1 MSSSTSVKIKSSLSK
16 KMAVPGGRTVAEAL
30 ARAESG
36 LDSHREAGLATMAD
50 RLAWL
55 ETTVAARTPD
65 SGAEVY
71 RVAAELLDMA
81 GFFETGPF
89 YQATFSLCDIADR
102 MQTAGT
108 WDWPS
113 IAVHVRAMRLILS
126 AGCQSNT
133 TSETI
138 LQGLASVAKRAG

>member
-1 MSSSTSVKIKSSLSK
+1 MSSSTSVRIKSSLSK

-30 ARAESG
+30 SKAQAG
-36 LDSHREAGLATMAD
+36 VTSHRQAGLATMAD
-50 RLAWL
+50 QLAWL
-55 ETTVAARTPD
+55 EATVAARTPD
-65 SGAEVY
+65 SGAAVY

-89 YQATFSLCDIADR
+89 YQATFSLCEIADR

-113 IAVHVRAMRLILS
+113 IAVHVRAMQLILS
-126 AGCQSNT
+126 DGCRTNAM
-133 TSETI
+133 SETI
-138 LQGLASVAKRAG
+138 LQGLASVTQRAG

>member
-30 ARAESG
+30 AKAESG

-55 ETTVAARTPD
+55 EAAVTARAPD

-71 RVAAELLDMA
+71 RVAADLLDMA
-81 GFFETGPF
+81 GFFDTGPF
-89 YQATFSLCDIADR
+89 YKATFSLCDIADR
-102 MQTAGT
+102 MLTAET

-113 IAVHVRAMRLILS
+113 IAVHVRAMRLILGD
-126 AGCQSNT
+126 GCQSNA

-138 LQGLASVAKRAG
+138 LLGLAAVAQRWG

>member
-1 MSSSTSVKIKSSLSK
+1 MSAPTSVKIRSSLSR

-30 ARAESG
+30 AQAEKG
-36 LDSHREAGLATMAD
+36 LEGHREAGLATMAA

-55 ETTVAARTPD
+55 EAAVSAKTAD
-65 SGAEVY
+65 SAGEVY

-89 YQATFSLCDIADR
+89 YVATFSLCEIADR

-113 IAVHVRAMRLILS
+113 VAVHAGAMRLIM
-126 AGCQSNT
+126 ADGCRD
-133 TSETI
+133 SENARTI
-138 LQGLASVAKRAG
+138 LQGLTAVAQKRA